1 MAGRQDTAVTRD
13 RILETA
19 RELFG
24 TNTYRAS
31 SMREIAARLGI
42 AKPSLYHHFSSKAEI
57 LEQLVRAPIDALGA
71 AVDAAAEEPDADE
84 ARRRLLRDCIA
95 VMITHQDVMRLLL
108 RDASIYSDDSM
119 QLVGTVVG
127 TVDRAV
133 AILAG
138 PDADWRR
145 RLRAAQAFAA
155 ATDPV
160 GQFPDA
166 PAEALREALYEGAAE
181 LLGLDADAAHRP
193 E

>member
-24 TNTYRAS
+24 ANTYRAS

-57 LEQLVRAPIDALGA
+57 LEQLLEAPIEALGA
-71 AVDAAAEEPDADE
+71 AVEAAAGEPDADE

-119 QLVGTVVG
+119 QLVGTVVA
-127 TVDRAV
+127 TVDRAT

-138 PDADWRR
+138 PGADWRR

-160 GQFPDA
+160 GRFPDA
-166 PAEALREALYEGAAE
+166 PVEALREALFLGAMAI
-181 LLGLDADAAHRP
+181 LDLD
-193 E
+193 

>member
-1 MAGRQDTAVTRD
+1 MEV
-13 RILETA
+13 A
-19 RELFG
+19 REQFA

-31 SMREIAARLGI
+31 SMREIAAELGI
-42 AKPSLYHHFSSKAEI
+42 AKPSLYHHFSSKAAI
-57 LEQLVRAPIDALGA
+57 LEQLVAAPIDALGA
-71 AVDAAAEEPDADE
+71 AVDAAAAEPDSDE

-95 VMITHQDVMRLLL
+95 AMVTHQDVMRLLL
-108 RDASIYSDDSM
+108 RDASIYNDDSTRI
-119 QLVGTVVG
+119 VGTVVG

-160 GQFPDA
+160 GHFSDA
-166 PAEALREALYEGAAE
+166 PGEEFREALYQGAAA
-181 LLGLDADAAHRP
+181 LLDLD
-193 E
+193 